1 MKGFDIWEVLAY
13 GKCKLYIKSEKQEKD
28 HENENKENN
37 GFAADGCVPFN
48 GAFGL
53 QLG

>member
-1 MKGFDIWEVLAY
+1 MGGFYIWEVLAY

-37 GFAADGCVPFN
+37 VSAADSVDTFSGT
-48 GAFGL
+48 FGL
-53 QLG
+53 QFG